1 MSTAAGAGAKRKT
14 SGEAAA
20 VVPKKRRGGK
30 CSSKYIGVVWDQG
43 AWKAS
48 YRDKNGKLV
57 HIGNFESEDAAARAY
72 NAKIAEVGLKKRP
85 TNPEID
91 GKLVPKPDM
100 SSEYCGVSWDTFVS
114 SWKAQVNLSKACG
127 LDGKMQYLG
136 RYANERSAAL
146 AVDAYLRVA
155 MPSVA
160 AAKSNFPTMKE
171 LTKLRLNTPMHVIL
185 TRDFNGKRHTIRGC
199 LTTTKYDPSAKKF
212 RAVWQS
218 PSVSVREHTKT
229 LFYRYRVSFKHRKAE
244 AAALGLKKR
253 LWDTL
258 IGDDSAFV
266 RWDMSSKEPKKKKAK
281 KKTVVPRGAVVTPA
295 KQKTLLTRE
304 LLEKYARDLRVRNIK
319 KKSFDR
325 RLRGLR
331 ADASS
336 LSFEVYGC

>member
-1 MSTAAGAGAKRKT
+1 M
-14 SGEAAA
+14 
-20 VVPKKRRGGK
+20 
-30 CSSKYIGVVWDQG
+30 
-43 AWKAS
+43 
-48 YRDKNGKLV
+48 V
-57 HIGNFESEDAAARAY
+57 HIGHFASEDAAARAY
-72 NAKIAEVGLKKRP
+72 NAKISELGLKKRK

-100 SSEYCGVSWDTFVS
+100 SSEYYGVNWDTCKH
-114 SWKAQVNLSKACG
+114 SWKAQVQRLKACG
-127 LDGKMQYLG
+127 LDGKQIRLG

-146 AVDAYLRVA
+146 AVDAYIRVA

-160 AAKSNFPTMKE
+160 ASKSNFPTLTE

-185 TRDFNGKRHTIRGC
+185 TRDFNGKRQTIRGR
-199 LTTTKYDPSAKKF
+199 LTTTKYHPSAKK
-212 RAVWQS
+212 
-218 PSVSVREHTKT
+218 
-229 LFYRYRVSFKHRKAE
+229 YRVSFKHRKAE

-258 IGDDSAFV
+258 VGDDSAFV
-266 RWDMSSKEPKKKKAK
+266 RWDMASACKEPKKKKAK

-319 KKSFDR
+319 KKSFDE
-325 RLRGLR
+325 
-331 ADASS
+331 